1 MGQWR
6 VCLLLCMYIYVMMRI
21 GGAQRHI
28 SISNLLTDKV
38 NVPAFLGLCW
48 QHRRH
53 SFVIGTIGHATVAQT
68 VNQILSASTRRPR
81 LRRARA
87 Q

>member
-1 MGQWR
+1 
-6 VCLLLCMYIYVMMRI
+6 MMRI
-21 GGAQRHI
+21 RGEQRHT

-53 SFVIGTIGHATVAQT
+53 RFVIGTIGHATVRTNGQPDLAGQC
-68 VNQILSASTRRPR
+68 QASTVAGS
-81 LRRARA
+81 LGARDR
-87 Q
+87 